1 MLCRIFLNIQLT
13 YTKNFRMSQNI
24 QFPGNIIN
32 KQFNLEGLQ
41 GITWLKIRWTFYG
54 VFFPSIT

>member
-1 MLCRIFLNIQLT
+1 
-13 YTKNFRMSQNI
+13 MSQNI

-41 GITWLKIRWTFYG
+41 RNYMAQN
-54 VFFPSIT
+54 

>member
-1 MLCRIFLNIQLT
+1 
-13 YTKNFRMSQNI
+13 MSQNI